1 MSQIHGSQSL
11 VTFKVNDSTIA
22 AYRLLAPAAGNN
34 SVALWKT
41 ATSIMFAVS
50 QAESKGATGTS
61 VLAAIAG
68 CALLTAG
75 ASVSAGAVITGQTAT
90 GLGIESALNT
100 VAGASLTAGSV
111 PFAIGVGLEAA
122 DTNST
127 FEIVIQP
134 RLIRVTA
141 AT

>member
-11 VTFKVNDSTIA
+11 VTFKVNDSTIP
-22 AYRLLAPAAGNN
+22 AYRLLAPAAGDN

-90 GLGIESALNT
+90 GLGIERTTNI
-100 VAGASLTAGSV
+100 VGSLTAAAF
-111 PFAIGVGLEAA
+111 PFAIGVALGAA

-134 RLIRVTA
+134 QLFRVNI
-141 AT
+141 